1 MMQKI
6 LRRMSRR
13 AALTAG
19 AMAVGLGLSAA
30 PAAAQGTSA
39 SFPDRPLRV
48 IVPIAAGG
56 GTDVFARMLAE
67 LASPILRQP
76 VIVENRAG
84 ASGTI
89 GLQAML
95 DAPRD
100 GHTISFIWNAPLTS
114 VPHTLGTRYTMDD
127 FEPMFIVGTAPFTI
141 CVRPNHPAQNAQDL
155 LTLIRSRP
163 PESVSYG
170 NEGVGGTMHLAAER
184 MFRRLNL
191 QLQAI
196 PFQGAAQTLNAFTGG
211 HIDLYGGSVAVVM
224 ATARAG
230 NARCLLLT
238 SAADHPAFPQASGL
252 RALGIPEEETTIWW
266 GMIAP
271 RGVPADRI
279 ATLQAAF
286 RQAGATDRFRTLLE
300 QQGVTP
306 TWTEG
311 AAMGAVMKREYDELG
326 RVAAAIG
333 LQRQAR

>member
-1 MMQKI
+1 MQGM
-6 LRRMSRR
+6 LRR
-13 AALTAG
+13 AALKAG
-19 AMAVGLGLSAA
+19 LLATGALAMGLGLAR
-30 PAAAQGTSA
+30 PAEAQG
-39 SFPDRPLRV
+39 FPDRPVRV

-141 CVRPNHPAQNAQDL
+141 CVRPNHPSQSAQEL
-155 LTLIRSRP
+155 LALIRSRP
-163 PESVSYG
+163 ADSVSYG

-184 MFRRLNL
+184 MFRRLGL

-196 PFQGAAQTLNAFTGG
+196 PFQGASQTLNAFTGG

-224 ATARAG
+224 AQARAG

-252 RALGIPEEETTIWW
+252 AALGIPEEETTIWW

-279 ATLQAAF
+279 AALQAAF
-286 RQAGATDRFRTLLE
+286 RQAGAQDRFRQLLE
-300 QQGVTP
+300 AQGVTP
-306 TWTEG
+306 GWVEG
-311 AAMGAVMKREYDELG
+311 AAMGQVMRREYDELG
-326 RVAAAIG
+326 RVATAIG
-333 LQRQAR
+333 LQRPTR

>member
-1 MMQKI
+1 MMKTM
-6 LRRMSRR
+6 LRRS
-13 AALTAG
+13 ALMAG
-19 AMAVGLGLSAA
+19 AMALGLGLGTA
-30 PAAAQGTSA
+30 PAAAQSA
-39 SFPDRPLRV
+39 FPDRPIRM
-48 IVPIAAGG
+48 IVPIAPGG

-67 LASPILRQP
+67 IASPILRQP
-76 VIVENRAG
+76 VVVENRAG

-184 MFRRLNL
+184 MFRRLGM

-196 PFQGAAQTLNAFTGG
+196 PFQGASQTLTAFTGG

-238 SAADHPAFPQASGL
+238 SAANHPAFPQASGL
-252 RALGIPEEETTIWW
+252 TALGIPEEETTIWW

-271 RGVPADRI
+271 RGVPADRV
-279 ATLQAAF
+279 AVLQAAF
-286 RQAGATDRFRTLLE
+286 RQAAASDRFRQLLE
-300 QQGVTP
+300 AQGVTP
-306 TWTEG
+306 GLVEG
-311 AAMGAVMKREYDELG
+311 AAMGTVMRREFDELG
-326 RVAAAIG
+326 RVATAIG
-333 LQRQAR
+333 LQRPR

>member
-1 MMQKI
+1 MQKM

-13 AALTAG
+13 AVLMAG
-19 AMAVGLGLSAA
+19 ALAMGLGLSAA
-30 PAAAQGTSA
+30 PAAAQG
-39 SFPDRPLRV
+39 FPDRPVRV

-56 GTDVFARMLAE
+56 GTDVFARMLSE

-114 VPHTLGTRYTMDD
+114 VPHTLGTRYTLDD

-252 RALGIPEEETTIWW
+252 SALGIPEEETTIWW

-271 RGVPADRI
+271 RGVPAERI
-279 ATLQAAF
+279 AALQAAF
-286 RQAGATDRFRTLLE
+286 RQAGASDRFRTLLE

-306 TWTEG
+306 NWIEG
-311 AAMGAVMKREYDELG
+311 AAMGQVMKREYDELG

-333 LQRQAR
+333 LQRPSR

>member
-1 MMQKI
+1 MMKTM
-6 LRRMSRR
+6 LRRG
-13 AALTAG
+13 ALMAG
-19 AMAVGLGLSAA
+19 AMALGLGVGAA
-30 PAAAQGTSA
+30 PAAAQGA
-39 SFPDRPLRV
+39 FPDRPVRM
-48 IVPIAAGG
+48 IVPIAPGG

-67 LASPILRQP
+67 IASPILRQP
-76 VIVENRAG
+76 VVVENRAG

-163 PESVSYG
+163 AESVSYG

-184 MFRRLNL
+184 MFRRLGM

-196 PFQGAAQTLNAFTGG
+196 PFQGASQTLTAFTGG

-238 SAADHPAFPQASGL
+238 SAANHPAFPQASGL
-252 RALGIPEEETTIWW
+252 AALGIPEEETTIWW

-271 RGVPADRI
+271 RNVPADRV
-279 ATLQAAF
+279 AVLQAAF
-286 RQAGATDRFRTLLE
+286 RQAAASDRFRQLLE
-300 QQGVTP
+300 AQGVTP
-306 TWTEG
+306 GWVEG
-311 AAMGAVMKREYDELG
+311 AAMGTVMRREYDELG
-326 RVAAAIG
+326 RVATAIG
-333 LQRQAR
+333 LQRPR

>member
-1 MMQKI
+1 M
-6 LRRMSRR
+6 LRRS
-13 AALTAG
+13 ALMAG
-19 AMAVGLGLSAA
+19 AMALGLGLGAA
-30 PAAAQGTSA
+30 PAAAQGA
-39 SFPDRPLRV
+39 FPDRPIRM
-48 IVPIAAGG
+48 IVPIAPGG

-67 LASPILRQP
+67 IASPILRQP
-76 VIVENRAG
+76 IVVENRAG

-184 MFRRLNL
+184 MFRRLGM

-196 PFQGAAQTLNAFTGG
+196 PFQGASQTLTAFTGG

-238 SAADHPAFPQASGL
+238 SAANHPAFPQASGL
-252 RALGIPEEETTIWW
+252 TALGIPEEETTIWW

-271 RGVPADRI
+271 RGVPADRV
-279 ATLQAAF
+279 AVLQAAF
-286 RQAGATDRFRTLLE
+286 RQAAASDRFRQLLE
-300 QQGVTP
+300 AQGVTP
-306 TWTEG
+306 GLVEG
-311 AAMGAVMKREYDELG
+311 AAMGTVMRREYEELG
-326 RVAAAIG
+326 RVATAIG
-333 LQRQAR
+333 LQRPR

>member
-30 PAAAQGTSA
+30 PAAAQGTPA

>member
-1 MMQKI
+1 MMKTM
-6 LRRMSRR
+6 LRRG
-13 AALTAG
+13 ALMAG
-19 AMAVGLGLSAA
+19 AMALGLGVGAA
-30 PAAAQGTSA
+30 PAAAQGA
-39 SFPDRPLRV
+39 FPDRPIRM
-48 IVPIAAGG
+48 IVPIAPGG

-67 LASPILRQP
+67 IASPILRQP
-76 VIVENRAG
+76 VVVENRAG

-163 PESVSYG
+163 AESVSYG

-184 MFRRLNL
+184 MFRRLGM

-196 PFQGAAQTLNAFTGG
+196 PFQGASQTLTAFTGG

-238 SAADHPAFPQASGL
+238 SAANHPAFPQASGL
-252 RALGIPEEETTIWW
+252 AALGIPEEETTIWW

-271 RGVPADRI
+271 RNVPADRV
-279 ATLQAAF
+279 AVLQAAF
-286 RQAGATDRFRTLLE
+286 RQAAASDRFRQLLE
-300 QQGVTP
+300 AQGVTP
-306 TWTEG
+306 GWVEG
-311 AAMGAVMKREYDELG
+311 AAMGTVMRREYDELG
-326 RVAAAIG
+326 RVATAIG
-333 LQRQAR
+333 LQRPR

>member
-1 MMQKI
+1 MMKTM
-6 LRRMSRR
+6 LRRG
-13 AALTAG
+13 ALMAG
-19 AMAVGLGLSAA
+19 AMALGLGVGAA
-30 PAAAQGTSA
+30 PAAAQGA
-39 SFPDRPLRV
+39 FPDRPVRM
-48 IVPIAAGG
+48 IVPIAPGG

-67 LASPILRQP
+67 IASPILRQP
-76 VIVENRAG
+76 IVVENRAG

-184 MFRRLNL
+184 MFRRLGM

-196 PFQGAAQTLNAFTGG
+196 PFQGASQTLTAFTGG

-238 SAADHPAFPQASGL
+238 SAANHPAFPQASGL
-252 RALGIPEEETTIWW
+252 AALGIPEEETTIWW

-271 RGVPADRI
+271 RNVPADRV
-279 ATLQAAF
+279 AVLQAAF
-286 RQAGATDRFRTLLE
+286 RQAAASDRFRQLLE
-300 QQGVTP
+300 AQGVTP
-306 TWTEG
+306 GWVEG
-311 AAMGAVMKREYDELG
+311 AAMGTVMRREYDELG
-326 RVAAAIG
+326 RVATAIG
-333 LQRQAR
+333 LQRPR

>member
-1 MMQKI
+1 MIQKI

-30 PAAAQGTSA
+30 PAAAQGTPA

-333 LQRQAR
+333 LQRQGR

>member
-1 MMQKI
+1 MMKTI
-6 LRRMSRR
+6 LRRG
-13 AALTAG
+13 ALMAG
-19 AMAVGLGLSAA
+19 AMALGLGLGAA
-30 PAAAQGTSA
+30 PAAAQGA
-39 SFPDRPLRV
+39 FPDRPIRM
-48 IVPIAAGG
+48 IVPIAPGG

-67 LASPILRQP
+67 IASPILRQP
-76 VIVENRAG
+76 IVVENRAG

-184 MFRRLNL
+184 MFRRLGM

-196 PFQGAAQTLNAFTGG
+196 PFQGASQTLTAFTGG

-238 SAADHPAFPQASGL
+238 SAANHPAFPQASGL
-252 RALGIPEEETTIWW
+252 TALGIPEEETTIWW

-271 RGVPADRI
+271 RGVPADRV
-279 ATLQAAF
+279 AVLQAAF
-286 RQAGATDRFRTLLE
+286 RQAAASDRFRQLLE
-300 QQGVTP
+300 AQGVTP
-306 TWTEG
+306 GLVEG
-311 AAMGAVMKREYDELG
+311 AAMGTVMRREYEELG
-326 RVAAAIG
+326 RVATAIG
-333 LQRQAR
+333 LQRPR

>member
-1 MMQKI
+1 MKTM
-6 LRRMSRR
+6 LRRS
-13 AALTAG
+13 ALMAG
-19 AMAVGLGLSAA
+19 AMALGLGLGAA
-30 PAAAQGTSA
+30 PGAAQSA
-39 SFPDRPLRV
+39 FPDRPIRM
-48 IVPIAAGG
+48 IVPIAPGG
-56 GTDVFARMLAE
+56 GTDVFARLLAE
-67 LASPILRQP
+67 IASPILRQP
-76 VIVENRAG
+76 VVVENRAG

-100 GHTISFIWNAPLTS
+100 GQTISFIWNAPLTS

-184 MFRRLNL
+184 MFRRLGM

-196 PFQGAAQTLNAFTGG
+196 PFQGAAQTLTAFTGG

-238 SAADHPAFPQASGL
+238 SAANHPAFPQASGL
-252 RALGIPEEETTIWW
+252 AALGIPEEETTIWW

-271 RGVPADRI
+271 RGVPADRV

-286 RQAGATDRFRTLLE
+286 RQAAASDRFRQLLE
-300 QQGVTP
+300 AQGVTP
-306 TWTEG
+306 GWVEG
-311 AAMGAVMKREYDELG
+311 AAMGTVMRREFDELG
-326 RVAAAIG
+326 RVATAIG
-333 LQRQAR
+333 LQRPR

>member
-1 MMQKI
+1 MMKTI
-6 LRRMSRR
+6 LRRG
-13 AALTAG
+13 ALMAG
-19 AMAVGLGLSAA
+19 AMALGLGLGAA
-30 PAAAQGTSA
+30 PTKAQPA
-39 SFPDRPLRV
+39 FPDRPIRV
-48 IVPIAAGG
+48 IVPIAPGG
-56 GTDVFARMLAE
+56 GTDVFARLLAE
-67 LASPILRQP
+67 LATPILRQP
-76 VIVENRAG
+76 VVVENRAG

-141 CVRPNHPAQNAQDL
+141 CVRPNHPAQTAQDL

-184 MFRRLNL
+184 MFRRLGV

-196 PFQGAAQTLNAFTGG
+196 PFQGAAQTLTAFTGG

-224 ATARAG
+224 STARAG

-238 SAADHPAFPQASGL
+238 SAANHPAFPQASGL
-252 RALGIPEEETTIWW
+252 AALGIPEEETTIWW
-266 GMIAP
+266 GMI
-271 RGVPADRI
+271 
-279 ATLQAAF
+279 
-286 RQAGATDRFRTLLE
+286 
-300 QQGVTP
+300 
-306 TWTEG
+306 
-311 AAMGAVMKREYDELG
+311 
-326 RVAAAIG
+326 
-333 LQRQAR
+333 